1 MPKAFPS
8 EFRRDVVA
16 VARKAEARL
25 HQIAKAIKQWTASA
39 GSSHPQFSA
48 PNGRPTRES
57 RGLEGREWAFRD
69 LPGCCS
75 VRRQPVREYPWST
88 PGDCLI
94 GHAAGKANQR
104 T

>member
-1 MPKAFPS
+1 MLSMPKAFPS

-57 RGLEGREWAFRD
+57 RGLED
-69 LPGCCS
+69 
-75 VRRQPVREYPWST
+75 
-88 PGDCLI
+88 
-94 GHAAGKANQR
+94 AAQVSETLAHLRG
-104 T
+104 